1 MNKTILYLV
10 LTGVFFALNSCSNAV
25 EPLRIMSYNIR
36 LDVESDGVN
45 QWSHRRVGV
54 VALLE
59 EENPDIFGIQE
70 GLPHQVSF
78 LSQQLVGYSMIG
90 KGRDGGNNGEYSA
103 IYYKKNKL
111 KLLKS
116 ETLWLSE
123 TQKKPTVGWDAALN
137 RIVTYGVFS
146 TVNSNKK
153 IVVYNT
159 HFDHIGKQARE
170 NSAKLI
176 LHHINANNFSKEQLV
191 VLGDFNAAPEEAP
204 IKLLSNHLEDAFTST
219 PVKKPI
225 GTFNAFNIH
234 SKLVRRIDYVFTKNL
249 DVIEYRHIQKKL
261 PNGLWPSDHLPV
273 IISIKN

>member
-45 QWSHRRVGV
+45 QWSHRRDGV

-78 LSQQLVGYSMIG
+78 LSKQLVGYSMIG

-123 TQKKPTVGWDAALN
+123 TPKKPTVGWDAALN

-176 LHHINANNFSKEQLV
+176 LHHIYANNFSKEQLV
-191 VLGDFNAAPEEAP
+191 VLGDFNAEPKEAP
-204 IKLLSNHLEDAFTST
+204 IKILENYLEDSFIASFD
-219 PVKKPI
+219 KKPL
-225 GTFNAFNIH
+225 GTFNAFDTQH
-234 SKLVRRIDYVFTKNL
+234 KLLKRIDYIFTKN
-249 DVIEYRHIQKKL
+249 IEVAEHHHVQKKL
-261 PNGLWPSDHLPV
+261 ANGLWPSDHLPV

>member
-90 KGRDGGNNGEYSA
+90 KGRDGGDNGEYSA

-219 PVKKPI
+219 PVKNPI
-225 GTFNAFNIH
+225 GTFNAFNIQ

-249 DVIEYRHIQKKL
+249 EVIEYRHIQKKL

>member
-45 QWSHRRVGV
+45 QWSHRRDGV

-90 KGRDGGNNGEYSA
+90 KGRDGGDNGEYSA

-191 VLGDFNAAPEEAP
+191 VLGDLNAAPEEAP

>member
-1 MNKTILYLV
+1 MHKTILYLV
-10 LTGVFFALNSCSNAV
+10 LTGVLLALNSCSNAV

-36 LDVESDGVN
+36 LDVPSDGIN
-45 QWSHRRVGV
+45 QWNYRREGLVSLV
-54 VALLE
+54 QE
-59 EENPDIFGIQE
+59 EKPDVFGIQE

-78 LSQQLVGYSMIG
+78 LSQQLEGYSMIG

-116 ETLWLSE
+116 ETFWLSE
-123 TQKKPTVGWDAALN
+123 TPKKPSVGWDAALN

-176 LHHINANNFSKEQLV
+176 VHHIKANNFTKEQLV
-191 VLGDFNAAPEEAP
+191 VMGDLNAVPKEAP

-219 PVKKPI
+219 PVKNPI
-225 GTFNAFNIH
+225 GTFNAFNIQ

-249 DVIEYRHIQKKL
+249 EVIEYRHIQKKL